1 MSKPFGS
8 DPASVIPPSGL
19 PAFAELRAPQSWEVI
34 DFISDPHLGED
45 TPRGFD
51 AWSRYMRST
60 PANAIIILGDL
71 FEAWVGDDSRHA
83 GFEARCAAV
92 LASASAIR
100 DIAFMPGNRDFLVGP
115 ALLADCGVISLA
127 DPTVLVLPGER
138 IMLSHGD
145 AMCICDVEYQQFR
158 ALVRSAAWQRD
169 FLALPL
175 AERRQRARE
184 MRDQSERRK
193 KGPLAP
199 TWVDVDAATA
209 VEWMR
214 AAQAPV
220 LIHGHTHRP
229 ASETLAPGLVRH
241 VLSDW
246 ELDHAVVPRA
256 EVLRWQPTG
265 VTRLPQAR

>member
-8 DPASVIPPSGL
+8 DPASVVLPSRL
-19 PAFAELRAPQSWEVI
+19 PALAELRAPRSWEVI
-34 DFISDPHLGED
+34 DFISDLHLCDD
-45 TPRGFD
+45 TLHAFD

-60 PANAIIILGDL
+60 PANAVFILGDL
-71 FEAWVGDDSRHA
+71 FEAWVGDDSRQA

-92 LASASAIR
+92 LAGASATR

-115 ALLADCGVISLA
+115 ALLADCGMIALA
-127 DPTVLVLPGER
+127 DPTVLVLPGQR

-145 AMCICDVEYQQFR
+145 AMCIGDVEYQQFR
-158 ALVRSAAWQRD
+158 ELVRSAAWQRD

-175 AERRQRARE
+175 AERRQRVRE
-184 MRDQSERRK
+184 MRDQSEQRK
-193 KGPLAP
+193 KGPSAP
-199 TWVDVDAATA
+199 AWVDVDAATA
-209 VEWMR
+209 IDWMR

-246 ELDHAVVPRA
+246 ELDHALVPRA
-256 EVLRWQPTG
+256 EVLRWQGTG
-265 VTRLPQAR
+265 LTRLPPPQ

>member
-1 MSKPFGS
+1 M
-8 DPASVIPPSGL
+8 VRPSAL
-19 PAFAELRAPQSWEVI
+19 PALAELRAPRSWEVI
-34 DFISDPHLGED
+34 DFISDLHLCD
-45 TPRGFD
+45 ATPRGFD

-60 PANAIIILGDL
+60 PANAVIILGDL

-92 LASASAIR
+92 LAGASSTR
-100 DIAFMPGNRDFLVGP
+100 DVAFMPGNRDFLVGP
-115 ALLADCGVISLA
+115 ALLTDCAIISLA

-158 ALVRSAAWQRD
+158 ALVRSVDWQRY

-175 AERRQRARE
+175 AERRHRVRQ
-184 MRDQSERRK
+184 MRDQSEQRK
-193 KGPLAP
+193 KGPSAP
-199 TWVDVDAATA
+199 PWVDVDAATA
-209 VEWMR
+209 IEWMQ
-214 AAQAPV
+214 AARAPV
-220 LIHGHTHRP
+220 LIHGHTHQP

-265 VTRLPQAR
+265 LTRLPPLR